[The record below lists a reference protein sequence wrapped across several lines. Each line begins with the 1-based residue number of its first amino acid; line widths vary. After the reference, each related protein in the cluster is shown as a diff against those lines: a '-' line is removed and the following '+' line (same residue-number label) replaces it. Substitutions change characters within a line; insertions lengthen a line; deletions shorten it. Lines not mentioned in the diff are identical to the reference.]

1 VTPAVPTAGTSEPDL
16 QLQRRLQQDSIQLAG
31 RVVYLNPFLYWRRF
45 DANTDRW
52 LREPGQLSE
61 EQIQANRL
69 RFYPELD
76 WTVLEPEE
84 LAVKDGAVEMFL
96 KSLELIST
104 FNPELTAGHLLEV
117 ERKMAVTKKRA
128 FERWVERALQRRERE
143 GLRERRRFDRE
154 RLLRGWMEWLS
165 LDVTRQALLPLSLLL
180 VLAVAGG
187 WWLGSQRF
195 CRQLIVD
202 PGVQRPQP

>member
-1 VTPAVPTAGTSEPDL
+1 
-16 QLQRRLQQDSIQLAG
+16 
-31 RVVYLNPFLYWRRF
+31 
-45 DANTDRW
+45 
-52 LREPGQLSE
+52 LSE

-76 WTVLEPEE
+76 WGALEPEQ

-104 FNPELTAGHLLEV
+104 FNPELTAGQLLEV

>member
-1 VTPAVPTAGTSEPDL
+1 
-16 QLQRRLQQDSIQLAG
+16 QLQRRLQQDSIQLGG

-76 WTVLEPEE
+76 WTILDPEE

-154 RLLRGWMEWLS
+154 RLLRGWLEWLS

>member
-1 VTPAVPTAGTSEPDL
+1 
-16 QLQRRLQQDSIQLAG
+16 
-31 RVVYLNPFLYWRRF
+31 
-45 DANTDRW
+45 
-52 LREPGQLSE
+52 
-61 EQIQANRL
+61 
-69 RFYPELD
+69 
-76 WTVLEPEE
+76 
-84 LAVKDGAVEMFL
+84 
-96 KSLELIST
+96 
-104 FNPELTAGHLLEV
+104 
-117 ERKMAVTKKRA
+117 MAVTKKRA

-154 RLLRGWMEWLS
+154 RLLRGWLEWLS